1 MNKEHIKNKWI
12 WTGLMCAAIG
22 VGFAIFSTQPDIIT
36 EELPISKALE
46 STLEPMPA
54 PEPIDLEDIER

>member
-1 MNKEHIKNKWI
+1 
-12 WTGLMCAAIG
+12 MCAAIG